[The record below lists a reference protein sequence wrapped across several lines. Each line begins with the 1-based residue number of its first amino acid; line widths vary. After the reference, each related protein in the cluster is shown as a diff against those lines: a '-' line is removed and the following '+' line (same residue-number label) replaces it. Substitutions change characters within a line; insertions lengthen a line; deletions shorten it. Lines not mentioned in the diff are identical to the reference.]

1 MADAATITAIAGDAG
16 SAISSIGGGIADLFA
31 SGDYAK
37 EASIY
42 GEDVTLSKEST
53 ALKEYVA
60 NKQIM
65 AGYGG
70 QVGGYAGGNLQTA
83 GTALDAL
90 RETAQLGAIHKGQIS
105 VQGQIEANNFA
116 EEQAAANS
124 QATTSLI
131 SGITGIAS
139 GGANLGILAAMI

>member
-1 MADAATITAIAGDAG
+1 M
-16 SAISSIGGGIADLFA
+16 SAPGNIISSIGGGIADLFA
-31 SGDYAK
+31 SSAYSK

-70 QVGGYAGGNLQTA
+70 QVGGYAGGNLQTS
-83 GTALDAL
+83 GTALDVL

-116 EEQAAANS
+116 EEQTAANS

-139 GGANLGILAAMI
+139 GVASAGMMMAG